1 MADELS
7 NLHPPA
13 GSRKERMRIGRGE
26 GSGKGKTAGRGTKG
40 QGARGGVRRGF
51 EGGQMPLY
59 RRLPARGFTNI
70 FSVQD
75 DVVSIDAIAASFE
88 AGEVVDLGNLV
99 SRGLVRLARGRGVKI
114 LSGGEITHAVTVRGV
129 KVSGAAREKIL
140 AAGGAVEEG

>member
-70 FSVQD
+70 FSVRD
-75 DVVSIDAIAASFE
+75 DVVSVDAVAAAFE
-88 AGEVVDLGNLV
+88 AGETVDIGNLV
-99 SRGLVRLARGRGVKI
+99 SRGLVHLARGRGVKI
-114 LSGGEITHAVTVRGV
+114 LGDGEIAHAVNVRGV
-129 KVSGAAREKIL
+129 KVSGGAREKIL
-140 AAGGAVEEG
+140 AAGGSVEEG

>member
-13 GSRKERMRIGRGE
+13 GSRKDRMRVGRGE

-70 FSVQD
+70 FAQD
-75 DVVSIDAIAASFE
+75 YEVVSVDALAASYE
-88 AGEVVDLGNLV
+88 AGEVVDIASLL
-99 SRGLVRLARGRGVKI
+99 SKGLARLAKGRDVKI
-114 LSGGEITHAVTVRGV
+114 LGDGEIACALTVRGI
-129 KVSGAAREKIL
+129 KMSGAAREKIL
-140 AAGGAVEEG
+140 AAGGSVEEG